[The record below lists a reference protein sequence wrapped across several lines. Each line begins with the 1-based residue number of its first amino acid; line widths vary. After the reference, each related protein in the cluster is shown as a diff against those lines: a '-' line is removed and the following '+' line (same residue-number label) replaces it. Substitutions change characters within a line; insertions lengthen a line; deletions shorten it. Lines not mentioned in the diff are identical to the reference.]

1 MSAIIVDFKPAAVS
15 PAPDR
20 SRIGQAGGV
29 SADGRPLAPSK
40 GRKGR
45 PFYTDTP
52 LGKLTSDRGLKV
64 VEVVT
69 GTGINPRTMS
79 DYMSARKKITPAN
92 VAKLAAFF
100 GVPETVFVEMNKA
113 MGVDRPGAQVAS

>member
-1 MSAIIVDFKPAAVS
+1 MSAIIVDFKPAA
-15 PAPDR
+15 PAAPGPDR
-20 SRIGQAGGV
+20 SRVGRAGGV

-92 VAKLAAFF
+92 VAKLARFF
-100 GVPETVFVEMNKA
+100 EVPETVFVEMNKA
-113 MGVDRPGAQVAS
+113 MGVDRAQVAS

>member
-1 MSAIIVDFKPAAVS
+1 MSAIIVDFKPR
-15 PAPDR
+15 PAPPPIAVTAGPR
-20 SRIGQAGGV
+20 VGAAGGV

-79 DYMSARKKITPAN
+79 DYMSARRKITPDN
-92 VAKLAAFF
+92 IRKLAAFF
-100 GVPETVFVEMNKA
+100 GVPELVFVEMNQS
-113 MGVDRPGAQVAS
+113 MGADRVAS

>member
-1 MSAIIVDFKPAAVS
+1 MSAIIVDFKPR
-15 PAPDR
+15 PAPPPTVFAPGPR
-20 SRIGQAGGV
+20 VGAAGGQ
-29 SADGRPLAPSK
+29 SADGRPLSPSK

-79 DYMSARKKITPAN
+79 DYMSARRKITPDN
-92 VAKLAAFF
+92 IRRLAEFF
-100 GVPETVFVEMNKA
+100 GVPEQTFVEFNRT
-113 MGVDRPGAQVAS
+113 MGADRVAS